1 VKVFRA
7 LRALLSGMPKPLA
20 HDLRELIKT
29 AAAFGVLYLLLNAAW
44 EYYRSGVC
52 LTEVLA
58 NISGISGLD
67 FEINTTDCW
76 HSTETGVFV
85 SKPGQKKKTLLFL
98 YDSLEVPTITSVDE
112 RTIQIALGEINSIL
126 CRRGKWEN
134 LTIKYD
140 IRGIL
145 YPGSRAQPQEC

>member
-1 VKVFRA
+1 MKVFRA
-7 LRALLSGMPKPLA
+7 VKTLLSSIPKSLA

-29 AAAFGVLYLLLNAAW
+29 AAVFGVLYLVLNAAW
-44 EYYRSGVC
+44 EHWRSGVC

-58 NISGISGLD
+58 NISDVSGFD
-67 FEINTTDCW
+67 FEISTTDCW

-85 SKPGQKKKTLLFL
+85 SKSGRSKKTLLFL
-98 YDSLEVPTITSVDE
+98 YNSLEVPTITSVDQH
-112 RTIQIALGEINSIL
+112 TLQIALGDINSIL
-126 CRRGKWEN
+126 CRRDKWEG

-145 YPGSRAQPQEC
+145 YPGSRAEPQEC